1 MKFVELN
8 EAEYRKFEQ
17 KNPYGNLYQMAER
30 AALRRRMG
38 WYAHLLGVKE
48 DNKIIAGCL
57 VLSKDGMMM
66 VPMGGVLD
74 WENEKVI
81 DFWLKNLL
89 NYAKEHGAITLE
101 VFPPIRLTVRDV
113 RGEVLEDFNRD
124 MVYRAFD
131 KNGFEYEGKTT
142 AIENK
147 ANRWVTVKDLSG
159 FATIDEVRAS
169 YKKNVRNKLRK
180 CTPDLDIIE
189 VSDKN
194 DLKDV
199 AFAIEGSNEKNGV
212 KSRNLSYY
220 EDIWEIFGDQVHF
233 MLARNK
239 ENGDAVAGRV
249 IFDHPNETVS
259 FISGTVQKYRRMN
272 AMTVLQDD
280 LLTKCFEKGIKR
292 VNFYGMEGDFS
303 ENNHLLEFKSGF
315 GVKVEEYIG
324 GFKYIVDA
332 KAYRKQEMKRLIRGA
347 GSKIKRSIL
356 TIVKTTTS
364 RQTKITRKVIAKD
377 SEVKK

>member
-1 MKFVELN
+1 MKFVELS
-8 EAEYRKFEQ
+8 EADYRKFEQ

-38 WYAHLLGVKE
+38 WHANLLGVRE

-57 VLSKDGMMM
+57 VLEKNGMMM

-74 WENEKVI
+74 WNNTKLL

-89 NYAKEHGAITLE
+89 DYAKEHNAVTLE
-101 VFPPIRLTVRDV
+101 VFPPLVLTVRDV
-113 RGEVLEDFNRD
+113 KGEVLESKNWDAVFKC
-124 MVYRAFD
+124 FD
-131 KNGFEYEGKTT
+131 ENNFDYEGKTT

-159 FATIDEVRAS
+159 FKTIDEVRAS

-180 CTPDLDIIE
+180 CSPELEILEVTDKADLA
-189 VSDKN
+189 
-194 DLKDV
+194 DV
-199 AFAIEGSNEKNGV
+199 AFAIEGSNTKNGV
-212 KSRNLSYY
+212 KSRNNSYY
-220 EDIWEIFGDQVHF
+220 EDIQEVFGDQVHF

-315 GVKVEEYIG
+315 GVKVEELIG
-324 GFKYIVDA
+324 GFRIVINPS
-332 KAYRKQEMKRLIRGA
+332 AYRKQEAIRIVRGA
-347 GSKIKRSIL
+347 GGRIKRFVKNV
-356 TIVKTTTS
+356 VKTTTD
-364 RQTKITRKVIAKD
+364 RRTKVTRKVIAEDEKA
-377 SEVKK
+377 KK